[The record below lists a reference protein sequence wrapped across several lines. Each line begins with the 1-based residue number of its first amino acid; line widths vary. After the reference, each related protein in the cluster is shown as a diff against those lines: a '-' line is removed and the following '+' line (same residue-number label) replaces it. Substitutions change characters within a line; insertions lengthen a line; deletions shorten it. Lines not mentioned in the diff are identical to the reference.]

1 MRLYGCK
8 ECNGV
13 GYHDRI
19 ALFEILV
26 MNENLRELITQD
38 ASTIKIKEEAMK
50 SSYKPLIVDG
60 INKVLDGYTNMD
72 ELNTKLRIY

>member
-1 MRLYGCK
+1 MRLFGCK

-19 ALFEILV
+19 GIFEILV
-26 MNENLRELITQD
+26 LDEGLRELITQD

-50 SSYKPLIVDG
+50 GSYKPLIVDG
-60 INKVLDGYTNMD
+60 VNKVLEGYTNLD
-72 ELNTKLRIY
+72 ELNRKLRIY